1 MLSPALAR
9 FAHNSTLVSGRL
21 HLLNLERLERHFGA
35 TWPKV
40 RERALA
46 IAEQTV
52 LGGLGPQD
60 LQVRV
65 EDTRWLFFFPTLD
78 KQAAQV
84 RCAMLAEKV
93 FRRLIGDDSRFDD
106 LKVETVVIEAD
117 GKLLMEA
124 ADPTVLIQ
132 TMLEQAAAESPE
144 DRSPRDRFGFDD
156 DDEEAQSST
165 PRAPPP
171 SPQQWLQREPESFP
185 ADLRFQFIP
194 VWDAS
199 RAVIATHACD
209 PVRIAP
215 GGVELHGY
223 DTLTTGD
230 ASPLVG
236 DLDVATFARARS
248 AARELLRTNDPGIIS
263 FPVHCR
269 TLELPEARQRITSAL
284 ERSKPEERKLFAAQ
298 LAGLPKG
305 APVYR
310 ILQAVSFLRRY
321 VRAVFIHLPP
331 SFIRFDELRGCG
343 AYGVICRVKSS
354 GRPTAENVKELGRFC
369 FQARR
374 AGLKPVA
381 VGLRDA
387 AAAQAAIEAGLLNLQ
402 GEAIRPATDQPHGV
416 RHFTVPGLNP
426 TEQRLGAA

>member
-1 MLSPALAR
+1 MLSPELAR
-9 FAHNSTLVSGRL
+9 FAQNSTLVSGRL
-21 HLLNLERLERHFGA
+21 HVLNLERLERHFGA

-60 LQVRV
+60 LQIRV
-65 EDTRWLFFFPTLD
+65 EDTKWLFFFPTLD

-106 LKVETVVIEAD
+106 VKVETVVVEAD

-124 ADPTVLIQ
+124 ADPTTLIQ
-132 TMLEQAAAESPE
+132 TMLEQAAAEPPE
-144 DRSPRDRFGFDD
+144 DRPPGGPFDFDD
-156 DDEEAQSST
+156 DDEEAESAT
-165 PRAPPP
+165 PKTPPT
-171 SPQQWLQREPESFP
+171 PQRWLQREHECFP
-185 ADLRFQFIP
+185 ADLRFRFIP

-199 RAVIATHACD
+199 RAVVATHACE
-209 PVRIAP
+209 PARVAP
-215 GGVELHGY
+215 GGIELHGY
-223 DTLTTGD
+223 DTLTTG
-230 ASPLVG
+230 AGSPLVG

-248 AARELLRTNDPGIIS
+248 AARELLRANDPGIVS

-269 TLELPEARQRITSAL
+269 TLELPEARRRITSAL
-284 ERSKPEERKLFAAQ
+284 ERSKPDERKLFAAQ

-305 APVYR
+305 APIYR
-310 ILQAVSFLRRY
+310 ILQGVSFLRRY
-321 VRAVFIHLPP
+321 AQAVFIHLPP
-331 SFIRFDELRGCG
+331 SFIRFDELRGSG
-343 AYGVICRVKSS
+343 AYGVICHVRSS
-354 GRPTAENVKELGRFC
+354 GRPTAEGMKELRRFC

-374 AGLKPVA
+374 ASLKPVA

-387 AAAQAAIEAGLLNLQ
+387 AAAQAAIEAGILNLQ
-402 GEAIRPATDQPHGV
+402 GEAIRSASDRPHGI
-416 RHFTVPGLNP
+416 RTFTVPGLKP